1 MFIVSGRANTLR
13 IQETLFCRQEA
24 EEWHGRKKKHPF
36 NSTNNPTVGSVLN
49 QRAAVDHAPLFSPL
63 HSNANMQ
70 LSEGKALQKKK
81 KNSLKQTAP
90 LTLEH

>member
-1 MFIVSGRANTLR
+1 MAR
-13 IQETLFCRQEA
+13 E
-24 EEWHGRKKKHPF
+24 KKKT
-36 NSTNNPTVGSVLN
+36 STNNPTVGSVLN

-70 LSEGKALQKKK
+70 LSEGKVLQKK

>member
-1 MFIVSGRANTLR
+1 MDEPTRSGS
-13 IQETLFCRQEA
+13 
-24 EEWHGRKKKHPF
+24 KKHYSADRRPRSGTGEKKQKHPF

-70 LSEGKALQKKK
+70 LSEGKVLQKKK
-81 KNSLKQTAP
+81 IV
-90 LTLEH
+90 